1 MLPLLR
7 AIGRSELGASDYARV
22 EAILAA
28 TPEAAAPDVFVEQV
42 GTAGFLPFAYR
53 HLVVRAPFS
62 IREPLETAIRDAFT
76 RHATTRFVMARRLR
90 ELLGVLA
97 AADIDARPYKG
108 PELAERLYGNFAM
121 RQFGDLDI
129 IVDPRQVGDAFR
141 ALSDAGLRPLDRHA
155 PQWDTFM
162 RGHRLHDYPMR
173 DAATGTLIELHWV
186 LAGYLDN
193 VDGGVEWFLDG
204 ADDAEFLGAK
214 VKTLPAEQLLLALA
228 IHGTRHMWRRLAW
241 LADLAELIRA
251 SPDIDWNIVRRR
263 AQRIGMHTALPI
275 AVDLAHHWFGSPRP
289 AWIDG
294 DRAKAAP
301 MFAVVD
307 RQLSMT
313 TRSDADLTDWFQ
325 WRWSCA
331 PSLYMRARLLWRV
344 ATTPSERDV
353 SFKRTPAAGRWRHVL
368 RRARRL
374 LGAAMAE
381 RRGGRRRT

>member
-7 AIGRSELGASDYARV
+7 AIGRSELGAGEYARV

-28 TPEAAAPDVFVEQV
+28 TPETAAPDVFVAQV

-53 HLVVRAPFS
+53 HLVVRAPFA
-62 IREPLETAIRDAFT
+62 IGEPLEKAIREAFT
-76 RHATTRFVMARRLR
+76 RHTTTRFVMARRLR

-97 AADIDARPYKG
+97 AAGVDARPYKG
-108 PELAERLYGNFAM
+108 PELAKRLYGNFAM

-129 IVDPRQVGDAFR
+129 IVRPRQAGDAFR

-173 DAATGTLIELHWV
+173 DSETATLIELHWV

-193 VDGGVEWFLDG
+193 IDGSVEWFLDG
-204 ADDAEFLGAK
+204 ADEAEFLGARVK
-214 VKTLPAEQLLLALA
+214 VLPAEQLVLALA

-251 SPDIDWNIVRRR
+251 SPHIDWNIVRGR
-263 AQRIGMHTALPI
+263 AQRIGMGTALHI

-289 AWIDG
+289 GWINS
-294 DRAKAAP
+294 DRATAAP
-301 MFAVVD
+301 MFAVVE
-307 RQLSMT
+307 RQLSMMS
-313 TRSDADLTDWFQ
+313 RSDADLTDWFR

-331 PSLYMRARLLWRV
+331 SSAYMRTRLLWRV

-353 SFKRTPAAGRWRHVL
+353 SFKRTAAAPWRHIVP
-368 RRARRL
+368 RAQRL
-374 LGAAMAE
+374 LSTVLTE
-381 RRGGRRRT
+381 RRGRGRRT